1 MHRQMSAQPESPDPL
16 LTAKI
21 LRCVR
26 HKGQRVRDEVIAGL
40 PPALRPAVWR
50 QFTEMPMAR
59 CACLL
64 LSLLDPP
71 DNTREAGLY
80 RRRSGHRAGGLFDDI
95 TSSAECAKAKKIYA
109 RLCARHSERLASCR
123 WLVPVLA
130 GRARWLA
137 THPEARGSA
146 WGRQMRRKK
155 AGKHTQQRYRE
166 QGWHPL
172 ASVRKA
178 RGLRSKL

>member
-95 TSSAECAKAKKIYA
+95 SSFAERAKAKEIYA
-109 RLCARHSERLASCR
+109 KLCERHSERLATCR
-123 WLVPVLA
+123 WLRPVLA
-130 GRARWLA
+130 GRAHSFRMPPSPLFAGSPQLSWPRVRRA
-137 THPEARGSA
+137 THTNVV
-146 WGRQMRRKK
+146 
-155 AGKHTQQRYRE
+155 TQYAD
-166 QGWHPL
+166 HPYP
-172 ASVRKA
+172 SFFV
-178 RGLRSKL
+178 